1 MIPHRAHNFGTYFV
15 TAQTWNRR
23 SLFHSDEL
31 AQLLVDTFSRYRQN
45 RKFELHEFVIMPD
58 HLHAIITPSEVTI
71 EGSMQ
76 LIKGGYSHAVGQTGR
91 KALEIWQRGY
101 TDHRVRD
108 FSDYEQHRI
117 YIHQNP
123 VRKEL
128 CQLPEEYRWSS
139 AFPGFELDE
148 VPQRLKPLVMS
159 GNERHS

>member
-1 MIPHRAHNFGTYFV
+1 
-15 TAQTWNRR
+15 
-23 SLFHSDEL
+23 L
-31 AQLLVDTFSRYRQN
+31 AQLLVDTFYRYRSSE
-45 RKFELHEFVIMPD
+45 KFYLHEFVIMPD
-58 HLHAIITPSEVTI
+58 HLHAIITPHEITLERAI
-71 EGSMQ
+71 Q

-123 VRKEL
+123 VRKKL
-128 CQLPEEYRWSS
+128 CEHAAEYRWSS

-148 VPQRLKPLVMS
+148 VPQRLKPLALS
-159 GNERHS
+159 TD